1 MVLPLGFFL
10 VAGIGFEPA
19 TCAGMA
25 ANTRARIAEGVGVS
39 TDQSLFFPRLRC
51 DCSAFLS

>member
-1 MVLPLGFFL
+1 VLPLGFFL